1 MDKIFKR
8 KKTKKIN
15 HKIHIHRIQKLKK
28 FKEPLKF
35 IQPKFAKSINNSQ
48 KSINIYLLQFETKN
62 T

>member
-48 KSINIYLLQFETKN
+48 KSINIYLL
-62 T
+62 